1 MKKRAPSQRM
11 RLDEIHQGTFV
22 TAEEDFEL
30 NYLIA
35 TDARKVY
42 RAKVVATIVSDPYI
56 SDDSAYG
63 RITLDDGFD
72 TISGAVFRE
81 QTALLEDVELGQL
94 VQVMGKI
101 REWKGE
107 KQLTLEAISP
117 VHPNFMLLHR
127 IEILTAHKE
136 HARLLETAQKIYEQH
151 PDLRSA
157 KDQAR
162 EKGVPTDIIEALDE
176 LRYLEEHQEEEE
188 EPVVSKSETVKMKVL
203 SFIESNGE
211 GVDMD
216 KILAAFADTYTTEE
230 IEDAIKDLLS
240 IGEIFERKINFF
252 AKA

>member
-30 NYLIA
+30 NYLISA
-35 TDARKVY
+35 DARKIF

-136 HARLLETAQKIYEQH
+136 HVHLLEAAQKIYEEY

-162 EKGVPTDIIEALDE
+162 ENGVPTDIIEALDE
-176 LRYLEEHQEEEE
+176 LKYMEEHQEEE

-203 SFIESNGE
+203 SFIESNEG

-216 KILAAFADTYTTEE
+216 KILAAFTDTYTTEE
-230 IEDAIKDLLS
+230 IEDAIKELLS